1 MQVSRSLDR
10 VFLLLASKTG
20 YQELKAMKSKVLA
33 LENEYV
39 IARNQLKSTKAEY
52 QKLVQDRSRVQRD
65 MNSLLQRKHNWSPDD
80 VNHFTQLY
88 SRDHQIEQMEGDLEQ
103 RLNATEQTHDQAHSA
118 WIDALRDRFR
128 EESLWSDHIRMINT
142 YWTMAL
148 VGVNIVTAVG
158 VYSFIEPRKRQMM
171 LDQIKVHFDQT
182 MLSSQSQNRLVDN
195 RSDSVLSKDQSQSE
209 VTKLLESI
217 DSKLNQFM
225 GDQRDNNNK
234 FAIYQ
239 QNQQIQQQQ
248 EESRWQQSLLYCRNN
263 ALSLIWNGLS
273 SLDSKAFSRLSEAGF
288 VLISGLIGLCWGLT
302 LS

>member
-39 IARNQLKSTKAEY
+39 MARNQLKSTKAEY

-103 RLNATEQTHDQAHSA
+103 RLNTTEQTHDQAHSA

-182 MLSSQSQNRLVDN
+182 ILSSQSQEYAVDK
-195 RSDSVLSKDQSQSE
+195 RSDVAISKDQFQSD
-209 VTKLLESI
+209 VTTLLDSI

-225 GDQRDNNNK
+225 EEQRDSNNK
-234 FAIYQ
+234 FAIYHQ
-239 QNQQIQQQQ
+239 SHQTQQQE
-248 EESRWQQSLLYCRNN
+248 EESRWQKYLHCCRNH
-263 ALSLIWNGLS
+263 ALSLWNGLS
-273 SLDSKAFSRLSEAGF
+273 SMDIKTYSRLSEAGF

>member
-20 YQELKAMKSKVLA
+20 YQELKAMKNKVLA

-39 IARNQLKSTKAEY
+39 MARNQLKSTKAEY
-52 QKLVQDRSRVQRD
+52 QKLVQDRSRIQRD

-182 MLSSQSQNRLVDN
+182 VLPSQSQKHAADKT
-195 RSDSVLSKDQSQSE
+195 SDSAIQQDQSQSE
-209 VTKLLESI
+209 VTKLLDSI
-217 DSKLNQFM
+217 DSKLNQVLLE
-225 GDQRDNNNK
+225 QRDNNNK
-234 FAIYQ
+234 FAANYQ
-239 QNQQIQQQQ
+239 QSNKIQQQ
-248 EESRWQQSLLYCRNN
+248 EESRWQKSLHYCRNY
-263 ALSLIWNGLS
+263 ALSLWNGLS
-273 SLDSKAFSRLSEAGF
+273 SLDSKADSRLSEAGF